1 MNHAV
6 QTRKASRV
14 SSKITA
20 SLHAKY
26 FKVLAKFSQFG
37 RFLSSNIEKQEKL
50 SVFMLTDTF
59 ESF

>member
-1 MNHAV
+1 MNHAA
-6 QTRKASRV
+6 QTRKASWV

-37 RFLSSNIEKQEKL
+37 RFYQVI
-50 SVFMLTDTF
+50 
-59 ESF
+59 